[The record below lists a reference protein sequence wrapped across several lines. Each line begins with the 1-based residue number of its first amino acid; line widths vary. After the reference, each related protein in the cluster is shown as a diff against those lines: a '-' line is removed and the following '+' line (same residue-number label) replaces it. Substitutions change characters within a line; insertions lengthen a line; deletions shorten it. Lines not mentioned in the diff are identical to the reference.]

1 MNENRFF
8 LTVSL
13 GYPFSV
19 FSTIILEELLT
30 SKNLT
35 GVFRGSLYIKG
46 ENFLGKV
53 ILICG
58 KICSGKTTYA
68 KNIAKSENAVILSVD
83 ELMLTLFG
91 QYVGEKHDEMV
102 EKTINYLYK
111 KSVELIS
118 NGLDV
123 ILDWGF
129 WTKEE
134 RLTAAKYYANKG
146 IKAEWHYIE
155 IDDITW
161 KNYLEKRNSAI
172 VNNEQ
177 EFYYIDENIA
187 KKFWSIFEEPKPDEM
202 DVWHKNYQGI

>member
-1 MNENRFF
+1 M
-8 LTVSL
+8 S
-13 GYPFSV
+13 
-19 FSTIILEELLT
+19 
-30 SKNLT
+30 
-35 GVFRGSLYIKG
+35 
-46 ENFLGKV
+46 KV

-68 KNIAKSENAVILSVD
+68 KDIAKNINAVILSAD

-91 QYVGEKHDEMV
+91 QHVGEKHDEMV
-102 EKTINYLYK
+102 EKTEKYLYK

-118 NGLDV
+118 NGLNV

-134 RLTAAKYYANKG
+134 RLTAIKYYTNMG

-155 IDDITW
+155 TDDITW
-161 KNYLEKRNSAI
+161 KKYLEKRNNAI

-177 EFYYIDENIA
+177 ESYYIDENIA
-187 KKFWSIFEEPKPDEM
+187 KKFWNTFEEPNPDEI
-202 DVWHKNYQGI
+202 DVWYKIWETKE

>member
-1 MNENRFF
+1 M
-8 LTVSL
+8 
-13 GYPFSV
+13 
-19 FSTIILEELLT
+19 
-30 SKNLT
+30 
-35 GVFRGSLYIKG
+35 
-46 ENFLGKV
+46 GKV

-68 KNIAKSENAVILSVD
+68 KDIAKNINAVILSVD

-91 QYVGEKHDEMV
+91 QHVGEKHDEMV
-102 EKTINYLYK
+102 EKTEKYLYK

-118 NGLDV
+118 TGLNV

-134 RLTAAKYYANKG
+134 RLFIAKYYAGLG
-146 IKAEWHYIE
+146 IEIEWHYIG

-161 KNYLEKRNSAI
+161 KKFMKTRNNAI

-187 KKFWSIFEEPKPDEM
+187 KKFENMFEEPKPDEM
-202 DVWHKNYQGI
+202 NVWHIMEND

>member
-1 MNENRFF
+1 VENR
-8 LTVSL
+8 
-13 GYPFSV
+13 
-19 FSTIILEELLT
+19 
-30 SKNLT
+30 
-35 GVFRGSLYIKG
+35 IKLNINKEG
-46 ENFLGKV
+46 NFLSKV

-68 KNIAKSENAVILSVD
+68 KDIAKRVNAVILSVD

-91 QYVGEKHDEMV
+91 QHVGEKHDEMV
-102 EKTINYLYK
+102 EKTENYLYK
-111 KSVELIS
+111 KSIELIS
-118 NGLDV
+118 KDLNV

-134 RLTAAKYYANKG
+134 RLTATKYYTDLG
-146 IKAEWHYIE
+146 IKVEWHYIE

-161 KNYLEKRNSAI
+161 NNYLEKRNSTI

-187 KKFWSIFEEPKPDEM
+187 KKISNIFEEPKPNEM
-202 DVWHKNYQGI
+202 NVWYNNKKNKIL

>member
-1 MNENRFF
+1 
-8 LTVSL
+8 LS
-13 GYPFSV
+13 
-19 FSTIILEELLT
+19 
-30 SKNLT
+30 
-35 GVFRGSLYIKG
+35 
-46 ENFLGKV
+46 KV

-68 KNIAKSENAVILSVD
+68 KGIAKNINAVILSVD

-91 QYVGEKHDEMV
+91 QHVGEKHDELV
-102 EKTINYLYK
+102 EKTEKYLYK
-111 KSVELIS
+111 KSVELVS
-118 NGLDV
+118 NGINV

-134 RLTAAKYYANKG
+134 RLFAAKYYTDIG
-146 IKAEWHYIE
+146 IEIEWHYIG

-161 KNYLEKRNSAI
+161 KKLMKERNNAI

-187 KKFWSIFEEPKPDEM
+187 KKFENIFEEPKPDEM
-202 DVWHKNYQGI
+202 DVRYIIEND

>member
-1 MNENRFF
+1 
-8 LTVSL
+8 LS
-13 GYPFSV
+13 
-19 FSTIILEELLT
+19 
-30 SKNLT
+30 
-35 GVFRGSLYIKG
+35 
-46 ENFLGKV
+46 KV

-68 KNIAKSENAVILSVD
+68 KNIAKNINAVILSVD
-83 ELMLTLFG
+83 ELMLSLFG
-91 QYVGEKHDEMV
+91 QHLGEKHDEMV
-102 EKTINYLYK
+102 EKTEKYLYK

-118 NGLDV
+118 NGINV

-134 RLTAAKYYANKG
+134 RLFATEYYTNMG

-161 KNYLEKRNSAI
+161 KKFLEKRNNEI

-187 KKFWSIFEEPKPDEM
+187 KKFWNMFEEPKPDEM
-202 DVWHKNYQGI
+202 DVWFINKLVN